1 MIRLGKETQ
10 VCEWGLGTSTLNQ
23 VWTPIAT
30 GALKAK
36 AKNKMGAT
44 VIHIEVDG
52 KVEKKNDKDNNVKVM
67 QKGESM
73 TPTIHKHDASPAPAE
88 RWGEVATG
96 TFKGVRT
103 EGSKTIVEVEIS
115 GAMKIG
121 TAGPG

>member
-10 VCEWGLGTSTLNQ
+10 LCEWGTGTSTLTQ
-23 VWTPIAT
+23 VWTPIGT

-44 VIHIEVDG
+44 IIHVEVDG
-52 KVEKKNDKDNNVKVM
+52 KVEKKNDKDPNLKIM

-73 TPTIHKHDASPAPAE
+73 TPTVAKGDAATQPPE
-88 RWGEVATG
+88 RWGEVAIG
-96 TFKGVRT
+96 VLKGIRT
-103 EGSKTIVEVEIS
+103 EGSKSIVEVEIS
-115 GAMKIG
+115 NALKIG

>member
-44 VIHIEVDG
+44 IIHIEVEG
-52 KVEKKNDKDNNVKVM
+52 KVEKKNDKENNVKVM

-73 TPTIHKHDASPAPAE
+73 TPNSE

-103 EGSKTIVEVEIS
+103 EGSKSIVEVEIS
-115 GAMKIG
+115 GALKIG
-121 TAGPG
+121 TGGPG